1 VTVRPLFVDVP
12 VKVGVTGRAWLVNCA
27 WSSTVSS
34 CSTASRSS
42 SDSGVDAISRLLG
55 LRVLFGLRTGD
66 GEMVRPVLVP
76 LAPVDCAGTGEIDC
90 RSVEENGIS
99 FDFTGEVE

>member
-1 VTVRPLFVDVP
+1 MRPLFVDVP

-27 WSSTVSS
+27 WPSTVSS

-55 LRVLFGLRTGD
+55 LRVLLGLRTGD
-66 GEMVRPVLVP
+66 GEMVRPVLVAP
-76 LAPVDCAGTGEIDC
+76 APVDCAGTGEIDC
-90 RSVEENGIS
+90 RSVEKNGIS